1 MDLKSLIAKM
11 TAIEEG
17 AQMAPPSGPEIPV
30 EECGDEMMPAAVEE
44 CGMDMP
50 GDMMSHAPKQQDNVT
65 MNVSMNGS
73 GAGGI
78 RDLMDILRNLEDA
91 GGSDEIEMPGDELII
106 GATGDVGEIELPFAD
121 EAIDDGGFG
130 DATTEPAPEEGTVD
144 LVTNP
149 PSNDL
154 NKSKTMFKHN
164 YRGGDNA
171 MAMESLI
178 SKLSEH
184 YNDIKNEAYNPNSV
198 AANHARDLEKS
209 RVDDLKKKAE
219 AGDEKAKAA
228 LKRHEDKKAA
238 MRADFDARM
247 ER

>member
-17 AQMAPPSGPEIPV
+17 AQMAPPSSPEVPV

-50 GDMMSHAPKQQDNVT
+50 GDMMSHAPKQSDSVT

-91 GGSDEIEMPGDELII
+91 GGHDELDMPGDELII
-106 GATGDVGEIELPFAD
+106 GSPGDVGEIELPFAD
-121 EAIDDGGFG
+121 EAIDDGGLG
-130 DATTEPAPEEGTVD
+130 QATTEPAPEEETVD
-144 LVTNP
+144 AVINP

-154 NKSKTMFKHN
+154 HKSKTMFKHS
-164 YRGGDNA
+164 YRNGDNA

-178 SKLSEH
+178 TKLSQH
-184 YNDIKNEAYNPNSV
+184 YQEVK
-198 AANHARDLEKS
+198 
-209 RVDDLKKKAE
+209 
-219 AGDEKAKAA
+219 
-228 LKRHEDKKAA
+228 
-238 MRADFDARM
+238 

>member
-17 AQMAPPSGPEIPV
+17 AQMAPPSAPEVP
-30 EECGDEMMPAAVEE
+30 VEE

-106 GATGDVGEIELPFAD
+106 GSPGDIGEIELPFAD
-121 EAIDDGGFG
+121 EAIEDGGFA
-130 DATTEPAPEEGTVD
+130 DATTEPHAEIQGAD
-144 LVTNP
+144 AVTNP

-154 NKSKTMFKHN
+154 NKSKTMFKHS
-164 YRGGDNA
+164 YRNGDNA
-171 MAMESLI
+171 MAMESLV
-178 SKLSEH
+178 SKLSQH
-184 YNDIKNEAYNPNSV
+184 YQEVK
-198 AANHARDLEKS
+198 
-209 RVDDLKKKAE
+209 
-219 AGDEKAKAA
+219 
-228 LKRHEDKKAA
+228 
-238 MRADFDARM
+238 

>member
-17 AQMAPPSGPEIPV
+17 AQMAPPSTPEVPV

-50 GDMMSHAPKQQDNVT
+50 GDMMSHAPKQSNSVT

-106 GATGDVGEIELPFAD
+106 GSPGDVGEIELPFAD
-121 EAIDDGGFG
+121 EAIDGGFG
-130 DATTEPAPEEGTVD
+130 TATTKPNAEVKPVKA
-144 LVTNP
+144 VTA
-149 PSNDL
+149 
-154 NKSKTMFKHN
+154 T
-164 YRGGDNA
+164 G
-171 MAMESLI
+171 
-178 SKLSEH
+178 
-184 YNDIKNEAYNPNSV
+184 
-198 AANHARDLEKS
+198 
-209 RVDDLKKKAE
+209 DDLASK
-219 AGDEKAKAA
+219 GMMG
-228 LKRHEDKKAA
+228 RHGVAVSGSNGLRETLV
-238 MRADFDARM
+238 ARLAQHYQEVK